1 MRKCLI
7 FVMVFCLCLA
17 FCACGSDEE
26 TPSALQPSDIQCE
39 ATDEG
44 PVFFVIYDIDNTD
57 TEQWSGY
64 DTKESE
70 VQTAI
75 DGIKA
80 CMDKDEWSDDA
91 VVFGYAKEPLLKNMM
106 YSYGMD
112 GDYTGIAMY
121 QIGIY
126 NDTYT
131 LQGELD

>member
-1 MRKCLI
+1 MKKYLI
-7 FVMVFCLCLA
+7 FIMVICMGIS
-17 FCACGSDEE
+17 FCACGSSEE
-26 TPSALQPSDIQCE
+26 SSTLQPADIQCE

-44 PVFFVIYDIDNTD
+44 PVFSVIYDIDNQN
-57 TEQWSGY
+57 TEVWSGY
-64 DTKESE
+64 DTKATE

-80 CMDKDEWSDDA
+80 CMDMNEWSDDA
-91 VVFGYAKEPLLKNMM
+91 VVFGYAKEPVLKNML

-112 GDYTGIAMY
+112 GDYSGIAMY

>member
-1 MRKCLI
+1 MKKYLI
-7 FVMVFCLCLA
+7 FIMVICIGIS
-17 FCACGSDEE
+17 FCACGSSE
-26 TPSALQPSDIQCE
+26 TPSAIQPANIQFDDTE
-39 ATDEG
+39 EG
-44 PVFFVIYDIDNTD
+44 PVFSVIYDIDNQD

-64 DTKESE
+64 DSKELE

-80 CMDKDEWSDDA
+80 CMGMDEWSDDA
-91 VVFGYAKEPLLKNMM
+91 VVFGYAKEPLLKNML

-131 LQGELD
+131 LEGELD

>member
-1 MRKCLI
+1 MKKCLI
-7 FVMVFCLCLA
+7 FVMAFCLCLA
-17 FCACGSDEE
+17 FCSCGSSEE
-26 TPSALQPSDIQCE
+26 QSALQPTDIQCE
-39 ATDEG
+39 DTDEG
-44 PVFFVIYDIDNTD
+44 PVFSVIYDIDNQD
-57 TEQWSGY
+57 KEQWSGY
-64 DTKESE
+64 DSKESE

-80 CMDKDEWSDDA
+80 CMDMDEWSDDA
-91 VVFGYAKEPLLKNMM
+91 VVFGYAKEPKLANMI

-131 LQGELD
+131 LQEELD